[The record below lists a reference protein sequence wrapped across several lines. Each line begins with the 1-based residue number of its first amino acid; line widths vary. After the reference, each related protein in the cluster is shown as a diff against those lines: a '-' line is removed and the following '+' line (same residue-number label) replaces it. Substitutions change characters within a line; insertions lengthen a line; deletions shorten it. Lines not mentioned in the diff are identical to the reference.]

1 MKVPASGPAV
11 VAEAPILKVT
21 ELTVD
26 FGGLRAVSRFS
37 AELRKGELLGI
48 IGPNGAGK
56 TTIFNAITGMYKPT
70 TGSILFNPDGRPV
83 ELVGLSP
90 HQISRL
96 GIARTFQNIRLFKE
110 LSALENVMIAYLK
123 NINYGVLQGVI
134 HGPAYHREE
143 RQAREHA
150 KALLTTLGLVHRAN
164 EVAKNLP
171 YGEQRRLEIARAL
184 ATSPKVLLL
193 DEPGAG
199 MNPQEIKELMGLILA
214 VKEQF
219 ELTVILIEHHMDI
232 VMGICRRIMVL
243 DYGETIA
250 EGSPEEIKNDRK
262 VIEAY
267 LGEEVAESA

>member
-1 MKVPASGPAV
+1 MKVSASDSAAA
-11 VAEAPILKVT
+11 AEAPILKIT
-21 ELTVD
+21 DLTVD

-37 AELRKGELLGI
+37 TELRKGELLGI

-90 HQISRL
+90 YQISRL

-123 NINYGVLQGVI
+123 NINYGVLQAVI

-143 RQAREHA
+143 RRAREHA

-184 ATSPKVLLL
+184 ATSPRVLLL

-199 MNPQEIKELMGLILA
+199 MNPQEIKELMGFILT

-250 EGSPEEIKNDRK
+250 EGSPEEIKNDQK

-267 LGEEVAESA
+267 LGEEVAEHA